1 MRDWVVAIERV
12 VPPERAN
19 YVPFTIGMFEEE
31 GERYT
36 LSIEVDTPE
45 GDLARQVLST
55 MVRVPE
61 T

>member
-1 MRDWVVAIERV
+1 
-12 VPPERAN
+12 
-19 YVPFTIGMFEEE
+19 MFEEE

-55 MVRVPE
+55 VVRGPE
-61 T
+61 I